1 MAATTI
7 SIEQDQFCCS
17 VCLEVLR
24 DPVTIP
30 CGHSYCLDCI
40 EDYWNRAK
48 QKGQYSCPQCRQVFN
63 PRPLLSRNT
72 VLGEVV
78 ETFLKSGAR
87 QLSSKPE
94 EVACSVC
101 TVRRTRAVKSC
112 FVCSESYCAAH
123 TRVHE
128 ERFHGKA
135 HRLVPAVDQLKE
147 KLCQHHDKPLRLY
160 CRTDQQSVCSQC
172 VRERHKGH
180 DAVSLVDER
189 ATQQKILQEASL
201 KSVQKLKDT
210 EKELRYVVRYIKHS
224 TEAVVEESERVF
236 CRLIRSIEKQSS
248 EVKEVLRVQERAAV
262 SQAEELLEK
271 TQREILELRRA
282 GAELER
288 ISQTEDHTGF
298 LQKCKSLH
306 FPTKTVEMPSTDAL
320 QYMMYKT
327 LRGAL
332 PNLKDSLDETL
343 EREFNRISDKVMSLK
358 EPSNKSVP
366 EKTKAKDTE
375 IPYNSEPKT
384 RADFLLYHHDI
395 VLDPNTA
402 NPYLSLSDG
411 RRGATTRSEPQPY
424 PDHPQRFSSWAQVLC
439 RAGMAGRCYWEV
451 EWAGE
456 GGVSIGVC
464 YKNMGRSGAGSDCK
478 LGHNS
483 KSWSLDCSNSVCSF
497 QHNKERA
504 SVPTACSSRIGVFLD
519 FRGGTLSFY
528 NVSDTLVLLHQVKT
542 TFTQPVYPG
551 FWVGLSST
559 LRLCSL

>member
-7 SIEQDQFCCS
+7 SIEQDQFSCS

-112 FVCSESYCAAH
+112 LVCSESYCAAH

-189 ATQQKILQEASL
+189 ATQQ
-201 KSVQKLKDT
+201 VT
-210 EKELRYVVRYIKHS
+210 
-224 TEAVVEESERVF
+224 F
-236 CRLIRSIEKQSS
+236 SIS
-248 EVKEVLRVQERAAV
+248 
-262 SQAEELLEK
+262 
-271 TQREILELRRA
+271 
-282 GAELER
+282 
-288 ISQTEDHTGF
+288 
-298 LQKCKSLH
+298 
-306 FPTKTVEMPSTDAL
+306 
-320 QYMMYKT
+320 
-327 LRGAL
+327 
-332 PNLKDSLDETL
+332 
-343 EREFNRISDKVMSLK
+343 
-358 EPSNKSVP
+358 
-366 EKTKAKDTE
+366 
-375 IPYNSEPKT
+375 
-384 RADFLLYHHDI
+384 
-395 VLDPNTA
+395 
-402 NPYLSLSDG
+402 
-411 RRGATTRSEPQPY
+411 
-424 PDHPQRFSSWAQVLC
+424 
-439 RAGMAGRCYWEV
+439 
-451 EWAGE
+451 
-456 GGVSIGVC
+456 
-464 YKNMGRSGAGSDCK
+464 
-478 LGHNS
+478 
-483 KSWSLDCSNSVCSF
+483 
-497 QHNKERA
+497 
-504 SVPTACSSRIGVFLD
+504 
-519 FRGGTLSFY
+519 
-528 NVSDTLVLLHQVKT
+528 
-542 TFTQPVYPG
+542 
-551 FWVGLSST
+551 
-559 LRLCSL
+559 